1 MSSDTAICLTT
12 TLGSKGKHISE
23 IKKTILRPLI
33 QLAVKAI
40 EQEHIEDG
48 ILDRLSEK
56 YNLPPE
62 KVDEW
67 YSTVLTIFKAHL
79 RSANSPMKT
88 ADFKEC
94 LQELKFENSCID
106 DLCAV
111 LYGHKRPALIHAL
124 TEKTKFFPM
133 LKACRWRIDVT
144 ISSSYL
150 SRVLEPTILMEWT
163 LSSGQRYMF
172 ELSMAKFHLLRHTIA
187 SLLLRMQELE
197 STTVSKAIPVS

>member
-144 ISSSYL
+144 ISSSSHFRMFQL
-150 SRVLEPTILMEWT
+150 SV
-163 LSSGQRYMF
+163 SSLGTHNFDGVDIEFR
-172 ELSMAKFHLLRHTIA
+172 T
-187 SLLLRMQELE
+187 
-197 STTVSKAIPVS
+197 AIYV